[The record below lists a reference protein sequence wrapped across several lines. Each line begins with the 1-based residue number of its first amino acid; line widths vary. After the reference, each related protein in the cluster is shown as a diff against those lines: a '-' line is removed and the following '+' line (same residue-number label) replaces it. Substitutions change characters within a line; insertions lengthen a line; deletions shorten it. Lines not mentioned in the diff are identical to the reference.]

1 MYNGQIGIRF
11 CTLHILLA
19 LIYNERITPMGLFLF
34 LFGISILFL
43 VFIVGIRDDS
53 YLIKIVSVNYYCQS
67 SNLGTYPLDWAEAF
81 EFSSEVIFRGIVA
94 QSCHKERL
102 ECITSDLWV
111 LR

>member
-1 MYNGQIGIRF
+1 
-11 CTLHILLA
+11 
-19 LIYNERITPMGLFLF
+19 MGLLLF

-53 YLIKIVSVNYYCQS
+53 YLNQACISKVSFSC
-67 SNLGTYPLDWAEAF
+67 SNLGTYPLDGAEAF
-81 EFSSEVIFRGIVA
+81 EFSSEVIFRGVVT

-102 ECITSDLWV
+102 ERITSDLWV